1 MVSGSVLISLVS
13 NTTMNMTGRLTSTGL
28 LPQIILI
35 KGIIITAADPCVAP
49 AVCQARLQALY
60 TLETHWVL
68 SMKRLARCKTP
79 FPFYRWR
86 Y

>member
-1 MVSGSVLISLVS
+1 MVSGSVLISVVS
-13 NTTMNMTGRLTSTGL
+13 NTTMNMIGPLEATEL
-28 LPQIILI
+28 LPQIIVI
-35 KGIIITAADPCVAP
+35 KGIIITAEDPCVAP

-68 SMKRLARCKTP
+68 SMKPLTRCKTP
-79 FPFYRWR
+79 CPFYRWG